1 MRIDRLLAGL
11 FLATPL
17 ACASSS
23 SASRHEALSEPSSLP
38 MTQSVAAPAQTVSVV
53 APGQEEVDLRVMTFN
68 IQSGIQGLDK
78 VADVIRSAGPDIV
91 ALQEVDVRSQRASG
105 LDQPAVLAERTG
117 LRYYAHFRTTSLF
130 GGDYGVAL
138 LSRFPLESVRQH
150 PLPVAEGTEPRTLAH
165 ALVKVNGQEV
175 SVYVT
180 HLTRR
185 PFNNAI
191 RVRQSAAIM
200 ALVSQDPRPKLLMG
214 DMNDTP
220 ESNSLRLFKRELMDV
235 FAQRGEGSDIT
246 YPLPI
251 IPSLRLDYVLAS
263 ERFMAR
269 RSKVLRV
276 KASDHYPV
284 VAELTLLGPV
294 RAPGPQL
301 VTSEPSLA
309 SSASSQ

>member
-23 SASRHEALSEPSSLP
+23 SASRHEALPLSLP
-38 MTQSVAAPAQTVSVV
+38 TPVTQAVSAPVS
-53 APGQEEVDLRVMTFN
+53 GQEETDLKVMTFN

-78 VADVIRSAGPDIV
+78 VAEVIRSAAPDIV
-91 ALQEVDVRSQRASG
+91 ALQEVDVRSLRASG

-117 LRYYAHFRTTSLF
+117 LPYYAHFRTTSLF

-150 PLPVAEGTEPRTLAH
+150 PLPVVAGTEPRTVAH

-191 RVRQSAAIM
+191 RVRQSVAIL
-200 ALVSQDPRPKLLMG
+200 ALLDQDPRPKLLMG
-214 DMNDTP
+214 DLNDTP
-220 ESNSLRLFKRELMDV
+220 ESSSLRLFKRELMDV
-235 FAQRGEGSDIT
+235 FARRGEGSAIT
-246 YPLPI
+246 YPLPL

-263 ERFMAR
+263 DRFMPR
-269 RSKVLRV
+269 RSKVLNVR
-276 KASDHYPV
+276 ASDHYPV
-284 VAELTLLGPV
+284 VAELTLIGPA
-294 RAPGPQL
+294 RTPSPQL
-301 VTSEPSLA
+301 VQDEPAMA
-309 SSASSQ
+309 SSASSP

>member
-17 ACASSS
+17 ACVSSS
-23 SASRHEALSEPSSLP
+23 SASRPE
-38 MTQSVAAPAQTVSVV
+38 AAPAASMSQLRSVSAV
-53 APGQEEVDLRVMTFN
+53 ALEDARNEADLRVMTFN
-68 IQSGIQGLDK
+68 IQSGLQGLDK
-78 VADVIRSAGPDIV
+78 VADVIREAAPDIV
-91 ALQEVDVRSQRASG
+91 ALQEVDVGSLRANG

-117 LRYYAHFRTTSLF
+117 LPYSAHFRTTSLF
-130 GGDYGVAL
+130 GGDYGVAI
-138 LSRFPLESVRQH
+138 LSRFPLESVEQH
-150 PLPVAEGTEPRTLAH
+150 PLPVVTGTEPRTVAH
-165 ALVKVNGQEV
+165 ATVKVNGQEV

-191 RVRQSAAIM
+191 RIRQSAAIM
-200 ALVSQDPRPKLLMG
+200 GLLARDARPKLLMG

-220 ESNSLRLFKRELMDV
+220 DSSALRLFKRELMDV

-263 ERFMAR
+263 DRFMPR
-269 RSKVLRV
+269 HSKVLNVR
-276 KASDHYPV
+276 ASDHYPV
-284 VAELTLLGPV
+284 VAELTLLAPV
-294 RAPGPQL
+294 PAPQQFEATPA
-301 VTSEPSLA
+301 LA
-309 SSASSQ
+309 SSAGGE